1 MLWKKLWQ
9 NSIMTTR
16 RRDRTKDNGYQK
28 LFIKKLLRYLPHHL
42 LLATTHKVRLRYAE
56 KLLGSIAQKR
66 IITTKT
72 LRRFSSSE
80 IVEYQKLT
88 RDTQFWHGTGRWQ
101 HGERGTIDV
110 LKSFCDTG
118 GLKPARDVY
127 AVFGGSD
134 QHIIHSISL
143 CRSRMVA
150 RSYADM
156 HGVGWKEKNRHGDAL
171 TWTAYYYS
179 LFYTRLFTVNGITML
194 RRWKTWRSLSHDE
207 DGDNTWGKKV
217 NRQARDVWDIF
228 CLGSDILGNYP
239 ILIGVK
245 ELASQV
251 KLEKPMRYY
260 EVRADRRIAI
270 TNISHIEVPYDKQE
284 EVRAVLLAH
293 KIALPVTSI
302 ELGECVSPKK
312 SFTELLGWSP

>member
-1 MLWKKLWQ
+1 
-9 NSIMTTR
+9 MTTR
-16 RRDRTKDNGYQK
+16 QRDRTKDNGYQK

-42 LLATTHKVRLRYAE
+42 LLAITHKVRLRYAE
-56 KLLGSIAQKR
+56 KLLGSTAQKR

-80 IVEYQKLT
+80 IAEYQKLT
-88 RDTQFWHGTGRWQ
+88 QDTQFWHGTGRWQ
-101 HGERGTIDV
+101 HGERGTINV

-156 HGVGWKEKNRHGDAL
+156 HGLGWKEKNRYGDAL
-171 TWTAYYYS
+171 TWTSYYYS
-179 LFYTRLFTVNGITML
+179 LFYARLFTVSGITML

-207 DGDNTWGKKV
+207 HGDNTWGKKV

-228 CLGSDILGNYP
+228 CLGSDIPGNYP

-251 KLEKPMRYY
+251 ELEKPMRYY
-260 EVRADRRIAI
+260 EVRADRLIAI

-284 EVRAVLLAH
+284 EVHAVLLAH
-293 KIALPVTSI
+293 NIALPVTSI
-302 ELGECVSPKK
+302 ELGECVSAKK

>member
-1 MLWKKLWQ
+1 M
-9 NSIMTTR
+9 IAR
-16 RRDRTKDNGYQK
+16 RRTRTRDNGYQK

-42 LLATTHKVRLRYAE
+42 LLAITHRVRLRSAE
-56 KLLGSIAQKR
+56 KLLDRTAHKR
-66 IITTKT
+66 IIKTKT
-72 LRRFSSSE
+72 LRQFSSSE
-80 IVEYQKLT
+80 MSEYQKLT
-88 RDTQFWHGTGRWQ
+88 KSTQFWHGTGRWQ

-127 AVFGGSD
+127 AVFGGSN

-156 HGVGWKEKNRHGDAL
+156 HGLGWKEKNRYGDAL
-171 TWTAYYYS
+171 TWTSYYYS
-179 LFYTRLFTVNGITML
+179 LFYARLFTVNGITML

-207 DGDNTWGKKV
+207 HGDNTWGKKV
-217 NRQARDVWDIF
+217 NTQARDVWDIF

-251 KLEKPMRYY
+251 ELEKPMRYY

-270 TNISHIEVPYDKQE
+270 TNISHIEVPRDKQDE
-284 EVRAVLLAH
+284 MRELLLSCG
-293 KIALPVTSI
+293 IDIPVTSI
-302 ELGECVSPKK
+302 ELGEYVSVQKH
-312 SFTELLGWSP
+312 FTELLGW

>member
-1 MLWKKLWQ
+1 MTLWKKLRQ

-42 LLATTHKVRLRYAE
+42 LLAITHKVRLRYAE
-56 KLLGSIAQKR
+56 KLLGSTAQKR
-66 IITTKT
+66 IVTTKT

-80 IVEYQKLT
+80 IAKYQKLT
-88 RDTQFWHGTGRWQ
+88 QDTQFWHGTGRWQ

-156 HGVGWKEKNRHGDAL
+156 HGLGWKEKNRYGDAL
-171 TWTAYYYS
+171 TWTSYYYS
-179 LFYTRLFTVNGITML
+179 LFYARLFTVNGITML

-207 DGDNTWGKKV
+207 HGDNTWGKKV

-245 ELASQV
+245 ELASKV

-284 EVRAVLLAH
+284 EVRAVFLAH

-302 ELGECVSPKK
+302 ELGECVSAKK
-312 SFTELLGWSP
+312 SFTELLGWQ

>member
-1 MLWKKLWQ
+1 MLWKKLQQ

-16 RRDRTKDNGYQK
+16 QRARTKDNGYQK

-80 IVEYQKLT
+80 IAEYQKLT

-101 HGERGTIDV
+101 HGERSTIDV

-156 HGVGWKEKNRHGDAL
+156 HGLGWKEKNRYGDAL
-171 TWTAYYYS
+171 TWTSYYYS
-179 LFYTRLFTVNGITML
+179 LFYARLFTISGITML

-207 DGDNTWGKKV
+207 HGDNTWGKKV

-239 ILIGVK
+239 ILIGIK
-245 ELASQV
+245 EFASQV

-284 EVRAVLLAH
+284 EVCAVLLAH

-302 ELGECVSPKK
+302 ELGECVSAQK
-312 SFTELLGWSP
+312 SFTELLGWQ

>member
-1 MLWKKLWQ
+1 MVAYRR
-9 NSIMTTR
+9 TR
-16 RRDRTKDNGYQK
+16 TRDNGYQK

-66 IITTKT
+66 IVTTKT

-80 IVEYQKLT
+80 IAKYQKLT
-88 RDTQFWHGTGRWQ
+88 QGTQFWHGTGRWQ
-101 HGERGTIDV
+101 HDEHGTVDV

-156 HGVGWKEKNRHGDAL
+156 HGLGWKEKNRYGDAL
-171 TWTAYYYS
+171 TWTSYYYS
-179 LFYTRLFTVNGITML
+179 LFYTHLFTVNGIKML

-207 DGDNTWGKKV
+207 HGDNTWGKKV
-217 NRQARDVWDIF
+217 NKQARDVWDVF
-228 CLGSDILGNYP
+228 YLGSDIPGNYP
-239 ILIGVK
+239 ILIGIK

-270 TNISHIEVPYDKQE
+270 TDISHIEVPYDKQE

-302 ELGECVSPKK
+302 ELGECVSAQK
-312 SFTELLGWSP
+312 SFTELLGWH

>member
-1 MLWKKLWQ
+1 MLWKKLRQ

-16 RRDRTKDNGYQK
+16 QRDRTKDNGYQN

-42 LLATTHKVRLRYAE
+42 LLATTYKVRLRYAE
-56 KLLGSIAQKR
+56 KLLGSTAQKR
-66 IITTKT
+66 VITTKT

-80 IVEYQKLT
+80 IAEYQKLT

-134 QHIIHSISL
+134 QHIIHSISV

-156 HGVGWKEKNRHGDAL
+156 HGLGWKEKSRYGDAL
-171 TWTAYYYS
+171 TWTSYYYS
-179 LFYTRLFTVNGITML
+179 LFYARLFTVNGITML

-207 DGDNTWGKKV
+207 NGDNTWGKKV
-217 NRQARDVWDIF
+217 NKQARDVWDIF
-228 CLGSDILGNYP
+228 CLGRDIPGNYP

-245 ELASQV
+245 HLASQV
-251 KLEKPMRYY
+251 ELEKPMRYY
-260 EVRADRRIAI
+260 EVRADKRITI
-270 TNISHIEVPYDKQE
+270 TDISHIEVPYNKQE
-284 EVRAVLLAH
+284 EVRRLLLAH
-293 KIALPVTSI
+293 NITLPITSI
-302 ELGECVSPKK
+302 ELGECVSAQK
-312 SFTELLGWSP
+312 SFTELLGWH

>member
-1 MLWKKLWQ
+1 M
-9 NSIMTTR
+9 
-16 RRDRTKDNGYQK
+16 
-28 LFIKKLLRYLPHHL
+28 
-42 LLATTHKVRLRYAE
+42 LATTHKVRLRYAE

-80 IVEYQKLT
+80 IAEYQKLT

-101 HGERGTIDV
+101 HGERSIIDV

-156 HGVGWKEKNRHGDAL
+156 HGLGWKEKNRYGDAL
-171 TWTAYYYS
+171 TWTSYYYS
-179 LFYTRLFTVNGITML
+179 LFYARLFTISGITML

-207 DGDNTWGKKV
+207 HGDNTWGKKV

-228 CLGSDILGNYP
+228 CLGSDIPSNYP

-245 ELASQV
+245 HLASQV
-251 KLEKPMRYY
+251 ELEKPMRYY
-260 EVRADRRIAI
+260 EARADKRIAI
-270 TNISHIEVPYDKQE
+270 TDISHIEVPYNKQK
-284 EVRAVLLAH
+284 EVRRLLRAH
-293 KIALPVTSI
+293 NITLPVTSI
-302 ELGECVSPKK
+302 ELGECVSAQK
-312 SFTELLGWSP
+312 SFTELLGWH

>member
-1 MLWKKLWQ
+1 MVAYRR
-9 NSIMTTR
+9 TR
-16 RRDRTKDNGYQK
+16 TRDNGYQK

-66 IITTKT
+66 IVTTKT

-80 IVEYQKLT
+80 IAKYQKLT
-88 RDTQFWHGTGRWQ
+88 QGTQFWHGTGRWQ
-101 HGERGTIDV
+101 HDEHGTVDV

-156 HGVGWKEKNRHGDAL
+156 HGLGWKRKI
-171 TWTAYYYS
+171 
-179 LFYTRLFTVNGITML
+179 VM
-194 RRWKTWRSLSHDE
+194 
-207 DGDNTWGKKV
+207 V
-217 NRQARDVWDIF
+217 
-228 CLGSDILGNYP
+228 
-239 ILIGVK
+239 
-245 ELASQV
+245 
-251 KLEKPMRYY
+251 MR
-260 EVRADRRIAI
+260 
-270 TNISHIEVPYDKQE
+270 
-284 EVRAVLLAH
+284 
-293 KIALPVTSI
+293 
-302 ELGECVSPKK
+302 
-312 SFTELLGWSP
+312 